1 MSNEEYFDV
10 DLNEEIQEPKEEY
23 VDVSDS
29 QEALEDNQDDI
40 QQKIMSGEIKESD
53 LIQKQS
59 LNIGLDLSSALVEDE
74 DEEESEDSLYSP
86 DERLRVLADSIIAC
100 CLDPSKSIFNYAVDK
115 LTVVSNPRLFRDEN
129 YILFS
134 VLYAYR
140 GKLKRIT
147 IDEEFLKLF
156 LNRNRDLITRSK
168 AYIDINAYGEI
179 DGSAELGYISGV
191 LKHFTRLCGFDD
203 TTIREFETNFE
214 KYLIEFKAIEASKVF
229 EKAEIILKE
238 GVNLGRKY
246 YFGFED
252 AQSYVKRQLSE
263 IEGLVDLK
271 AGTGYVTQSELLL
284 NEKETGKTPIK
295 IADFGRLT
303 ELNQHLGGIF
313 TSMFYQILAP
323 AKAGKTKLCSRI
335 CHTASVIFGTNVT
348 VWAQEGGMDAWSAQQ
363 RAIHFDYLYN
373 TGVDI
378 TEKKFGISQDVIL
391 MNKFPN
397 DELKQLELSSKID
410 LASNKNYGSID
421 YIDRPF
427 EVETFIDD
435 IDTSVKENGSQLVI
449 IDYLQLIGTSTGKPE
464 RERIAEAYRKL
475 LEYAKK
481 ANVAVLTP
489 GQYKQEVLTALAS
502 SNDTSNVDMRASGGG
517 SAETIRTPDYNIAM
531 WASTQDLMNNVVK
544 FLSMP
549 CRMNA
554 AFPEVKAHM
563 DLSVCQFI
571 SDSAA

>member
-1 MSNEEYFDV
+1 MSENKYLDDSSEFYDVEVEDTEVAKPNEDEK
-10 DLNEEIQEPKEEY
+10 DLQE
-23 VDVSDS
+23 
-29 QEALEDNQDDI
+29 
-40 QQKIMSGEIKESD
+40 KIMSGEIKESD
-53 LIQKQS
+53 LIEYQS
-59 LNIGLDLSSALVEDE
+59 LDLGINLSSQDILADEEDE
-74 DEEESEDSLYSP
+74 DEDSLYSP
-86 DERLRVLADSIIAC
+86 DERLRILSDNILSAC
-100 CLDPSKSIFNYAVDK
+100 IDPSKNIYNYAIDK

-168 AYIDINAYGEI
+168 AYIDINAYGEV
-179 DGSAELGYISGV
+179 DGSVELGYIGGV
-191 LKHFTRLCGFDD
+191 LKHFTRLKGFEDV
-203 TTIREFETNFE
+203 TEREFETNFE
-214 KYLIEFKAIEASKVF
+214 KYLIEFKAIEAAKVF

-238 GVNLGRKY
+238 GLNLGRKY
-246 YFGFED
+246 YFGFDD

-271 AGTGYVTQSELLL
+271 VGTGYITQSELLM
-284 NEKETGKTPIK
+284 NEKDTGKSPIK
-295 IADFGRLT
+295 IADFGRIT
-303 ELNQHLGGIF
+303 ELNQHLGGLY
-313 TSMFYQILAP
+313 SGMFYQILAP

-335 CHTASVIFGTNVT
+335 CHTASVIYGTNVT
-348 VWAQEGGMDAWSAQQ
+348 VWAQEGGMEAWSAQQ

-373 TGVDI
+373 TGVDV

-391 MNKFPN
+391 MDKFPN

-410 LASNKNYGSID
+410 LASNKDYGSID

-427 EVETFIDD
+427 EIETFIDD
-435 IDTSVKENGSQLVI
+435 IDTSVRENGSQLVI
-449 IDYLQLIGTSTGKPE
+449 IDYLQLIGTSTGINE
-464 RERIAEAYRKL
+464 RERIAQAYQKL
-475 LEYAKK
+475 LDYCKK
-481 ANVAVLTP
+481 MNVAILTP
-489 GQYKQEVLTALAS
+489 AQYKQEVLTTLAS
-502 SNDTSNVDMRASGGG
+502 SSDTSNVDMRASGGG
-517 SAETIRTPDYNIAM
+517 SAESIRTPDYNIAM
-531 WASTQDLMNNVVK
+531 WASTQDLMNNIVK

-554 AFPEVKAHM
+554 AFPEVKAHI

-571 SDSAA
+571 SDNSAA

>member
-1 MSNEEYFDV
+1 MYDEEYFDV
-10 DLNEEIQEPKEEY
+10 D
-23 VDVSDS
+23 VDETNKSGKTD
-29 QEALEDNQDDI
+29 ETEMEDI
-40 QQKIMSGEIKESD
+40 QQKIMSGEVNESD
-53 LIQKQS
+53 LKEVHT
-59 LNIGLDLSSALVEDE
+59 LNLGGIDLASAMV
-74 DEEESEDSLYSP
+74 DEEEEEDEDSLYSP
-86 DERLRVLADSIIAC
+86 DERLRVLSDNIIAC
-100 CLDPSKSIFNYAVDK
+100 CLDPNKSIYNYAIDK

-140 GKLKRIT
+140 GKLKKIN

-168 AYIDINAYGEI
+168 AFIDINAYGEI
-179 DGSAELGYISGV
+179 DGSPELGYISGV
-191 LKHFTRLCGFDD
+191 LKHFTRLLGFEDI
-203 TTIREFETNFE
+203 TVREFETNFE
-214 KYLIEFKAIEASKVF
+214 KYLIEFKAIEAAKTY

-238 GVNLGRKY
+238 GITLGRRF

-252 AQSYVKRQLSE
+252 SQNYVKRQLSE
-263 IEGLVDLK
+263 IEGLVDMK
-271 AGTGYVTQSELLL
+271 AGTGYVTQSELLM
-284 NEKETGKTPIK
+284 NEKDTGKTPIK

-303 ELNQHLGGIF
+303 ELNAHLGGIY

-335 CHTASVIFGTNVT
+335 CHTASVIYGTNVT
-348 VWAQEGGMDAWSAQQ
+348 VWAQEGGMEAWSAQQ

-378 TEKKFGISQDVIL
+378 TEKKFGISQNVIL
-391 MNKFPN
+391 MNKFPS

-410 LASNKNYGSID
+410 LASNKNYGSVD

-427 EVETFIDD
+427 EVETFIED
-435 IDTSVKENGSQLVI
+435 IDASVRDNGSQLVI
-449 IDYLQLIGTSTGKPE
+449 IDYLQLIGTATGKPE
-464 RERIAEAYRKL
+464 RERIAEAYQKL
-475 LEYAKK
+475 LNYAKK
-481 ANVAVLTP
+481 ANVAILTP

-563 DLSVCQFI
+563 DLAVCQFI
-571 SDSAA
+571 SDGN

>member
-1 MSNEEYFDV
+1 MYDEEYFDV
-10 DLNEEIQEPKEEY
+10 D
-23 VDVSDS
+23 VDETNKSGKTDDT
-29 QEALEDNQDDI
+29 EMEDI
-40 QQKIMSGEIKESD
+40 QQKIMSGEVNESD
-53 LIQKQS
+53 LKEVHT
-59 LNIGLDLSSALVEDE
+59 LNLGGIDLASAMV
-74 DEEESEDSLYSP
+74 DEEEEEDEDSLYSP
-86 DERLRVLADSIIAC
+86 DERLRVLSDNIIAC
-100 CLDPSKSIFNYAVDK
+100 CLDPNKSIYNYAIDK

-140 GKLKRIT
+140 GKLKKIN

-168 AYIDINAYGEI
+168 AFIDINAYGEI
-179 DGSAELGYISGV
+179 DGSPELGYISGV
-191 LKHFTRLCGFDD
+191 LKHFTRLLGFEDI
-203 TTIREFETNFE
+203 TVREFETNFE
-214 KYLIEFKAIEASKVF
+214 KYLIEFKAIEAAKTY

-238 GVNLGRKY
+238 GITLGRRY

-252 AQSYVKRQLSE
+252 SQNYVKRQLSE
-263 IEGLVDLK
+263 IEGLVDMK
-271 AGTGYVTQSELLL
+271 AGTGYVTQSELLM
-284 NEKETGKTPIK
+284 NEKDTGKTPIK

-303 ELNQHLGGIF
+303 ELNAHLGGIY

-335 CHTASVIFGTNVT
+335 CHTASVIYGTNVT
-348 VWAQEGGMDAWSAQQ
+348 VWAQEGGMEAWSAQQ

-378 TEKKFGISQDVIL
+378 TEKKFGISQNVIL
-391 MNKFPN
+391 MDKFPS

-410 LASNKNYGSID
+410 LASNKNYGSVD

-427 EVETFIDD
+427 EVETFIED
-435 IDTSVKENGSQLVI
+435 IDASVRDNGSQLVI
-449 IDYLQLIGTSTGKPE
+449 IDYLQLIGTATGKPE
-464 RERIAEAYRKL
+464 RERIAEAYQKL
-475 LEYAKK
+475 LNYVKK

-489 GQYKQEVLTALAS
+489 GQYKQVVLTALAS
-502 SNDTSNVDMRASGGG
+502 SSDTSNVDMRASGGG

-563 DLSVCQFI
+563 DLAVCQFI
-571 SDSAA
+571 SDGN

>member
-1 MSNEEYFDV
+1 MYDEEYFDV
-10 DLNEEIQEPKEEY
+10 D
-23 VDVSDS
+23 VDETNKSGKTD
-29 QEALEDNQDDI
+29 ETEMEDI
-40 QQKIMSGEIKESD
+40 QQKIMSGEVNESD
-53 LIQKQS
+53 LKEIHT
-59 LNIGLDLSSALVEDE
+59 LNLGGIDLASAMV
-74 DEEESEDSLYSP
+74 DEEEEEDEDSLYSP
-86 DERLRVLADSIIAC
+86 DERLRVLSDNIIAC
-100 CLDPSKSIFNYAVDK
+100 CLDPNKSIYNYAIDK

-140 GKLKRIT
+140 GKLKKIN

-168 AYIDINAYGEI
+168 AFIDINAYGEI
-179 DGSAELGYISGV
+179 DGSPELGYISGV
-191 LKHFTRLCGFDD
+191 LKHFTRLLGFEDI
-203 TTIREFETNFE
+203 TVREFETNFE
-214 KYLIEFKAIEASKVF
+214 KYLIEFKAIEAAKTY

-238 GVNLGRKY
+238 GITLGRRF

-252 AQSYVKRQLSE
+252 SQNYVKRQLSE
-263 IEGLVDLK
+263 IEGLVDMK
-271 AGTGYVTQSELLL
+271 AGTGYVTQSELLM
-284 NEKETGKTPIK
+284 NEKDTGKTPIK

-303 ELNQHLGGIF
+303 ELNAHLGGIY

-335 CHTASVIFGTNVT
+335 CHTASVIYGTNVT
-348 VWAQEGGMDAWSAQQ
+348 VWAQEGGMEAWSAQQ

-378 TEKKFGISQDVIL
+378 TEKKFGISQNVIL
-391 MNKFPN
+391 MDKFPS

-410 LASNKNYGSID
+410 LASNKNYGSVD

-427 EVETFIDD
+427 EVETFIED
-435 IDTSVKENGSQLVI
+435 IDASVRDNGSQLVI
-449 IDYLQLIGTSTGKPE
+449 IDYLQLIGTATGKPE
-464 RERIAEAYRKL
+464 RERIAEAYQKL
-475 LEYAKK
+475 LNYVKK

-489 GQYKQEVLTALAS
+489 GQYKQVVLTALAS
-502 SNDTSNVDMRASGGG
+502 SSDTSNVDMRASGGG

-563 DLSVCQFI
+563 DLAVCQFI
-571 SDSAA
+571 SDGN

>member
-1 MSNEEYFDV
+1 MYDEEYFDV
-10 DLNEEIQEPKEEY
+10 D
-23 VDVSDS
+23 VDETNKSGKTD
-29 QEALEDNQDDI
+29 ETEMEDI
-40 QQKIMSGEIKESD
+40 QQKIMSGEVNEADLKEVHTLNLGGID
-53 LIQKQS
+53 LA
-59 LNIGLDLSSALVEDE
+59 SAMVDG
-74 DEEESEDSLYSP
+74 EEEEDEDSLYSP
-86 DERLRVLADSIIAC
+86 DERLRVLSDNIIAC
-100 CLDPSKSIFNYAVDK
+100 CLDPNKSIYNYAIDK

-140 GKLKRIT
+140 GKLKKIN

-168 AYIDINAYGEI
+168 AFIDINAYGEI
-179 DGSAELGYISGV
+179 DGSPELGYISGV
-191 LKHFTRLCGFDD
+191 LKHFTRLLGFEDI
-203 TTIREFETNFE
+203 TVREFETNFE
-214 KYLIEFKAIEASKVF
+214 KYLIEFKAIEAAKTY

-238 GVNLGRKY
+238 GITLGRRY

-252 AQSYVKRQLSE
+252 SQNYVKRQLSE
-263 IEGLVDLK
+263 IEGLVDMK
-271 AGTGYVTQSELLL
+271 AGTGYVTQSELLM
-284 NEKETGKTPIK
+284 NEKDTGKTPIK

-303 ELNQHLGGIF
+303 ELNTHLGGIY

-335 CHTASVIFGTNVT
+335 CHTASVIYGTNVT
-348 VWAQEGGMDAWSAQQ
+348 VWAQEGGMEAWSAQQ

-378 TEKKFGISQDVIL
+378 TEKKFGISQNVIL
-391 MNKFPN
+391 MNKFPS

-410 LASNKNYGSID
+410 LASNKNYGSVD

-427 EVETFIDD
+427 EVETFIED
-435 IDTSVKENGSQLVI
+435 IDASVRDNGSQLVI
-449 IDYLQLIGTSTGKPE
+449 IDYLQLIGTATGKPE
-464 RERIAEAYRKL
+464 RERIAEAYQKL
-475 LEYAKK
+475 LNYAKK
-481 ANVAVLTP
+481 ANVAILTP

-502 SNDTSNVDMRASGGG
+502 SSDTSNVDMRASGGG

-563 DLSVCQFI
+563 DLAVCQFI
-571 SDSAA
+571 SDGN

>member
-1 MSNEEYFDV
+1 MYDEEYFDV
-10 DLNEEIQEPKEEY
+10 D
-23 VDVSDS
+23 VDETNKSGKTD
-29 QEALEDNQDDI
+29 ETEMEDI
-40 QQKIMSGEIKESD
+40 QQKIMSGEVNESD
-53 LIQKQS
+53 LKEIHT
-59 LNIGLDLSSALVEDE
+59 LNLGGIDLASAMV
-74 DEEESEDSLYSP
+74 DEEEEEDEDSLYSP
-86 DERLRVLADSIIAC
+86 DERLRVLSDNIIAC
-100 CLDPSKSIFNYAVDK
+100 CLDPNKSIYNYAIDK

-140 GKLKRIT
+140 GKLKKIN

-168 AYIDINAYGEI
+168 AFIDINAYGEI
-179 DGSAELGYISGV
+179 DGSPELGYISGV
-191 LKHFTRLCGFDD
+191 LKHFTRLLGFEDI
-203 TTIREFETNFE
+203 TVREFETNFE
-214 KYLIEFKAIEASKVF
+214 KYLIEFKAIEAAKTY

-238 GVNLGRKY
+238 GITLGRRY

-252 AQSYVKRQLSE
+252 SQNYVKRQLSE
-263 IEGLVDLK
+263 IEGLVDMK
-271 AGTGYVTQSELLL
+271 AGTGYVTQSELLM
-284 NEKETGKTPIK
+284 NEKDTGKTPIK

-303 ELNQHLGGIF
+303 ELNAHLGGIY

-335 CHTASVIFGTNVT
+335 CHTASVIYGTNVT
-348 VWAQEGGMDAWSAQQ
+348 VWAQEGGMEAWSAQQ

-378 TEKKFGISQDVIL
+378 TEKKFGISQNVIL
-391 MNKFPN
+391 MDKFPS

-410 LASNKNYGSID
+410 LASNKNYGSVD

-427 EVETFIDD
+427 EVETFIED
-435 IDTSVKENGSQLVI
+435 IDASVRDNGSQLVI
-449 IDYLQLIGTSTGKPE
+449 IDYLQLIGTATGKPE
-464 RERIAEAYRKL
+464 RERIAEAYQKL
-475 LEYAKK
+475 LNYVKK

-489 GQYKQEVLTALAS
+489 GQYKQVVLTALAS
-502 SNDTSNVDMRASGGG
+502 SSDTSNVDMRASGGG

-563 DLSVCQFI
+563 DLAVCQFI
-571 SDSAA
+571 SDGN

>member
-1 MSNEEYFDV
+1 MSSNEEYFDV
-10 DLNEEIQEPKEEY
+10 ELNETSEAEKLQE
-23 VDVSDS
+23 
-29 QEALEDNQDDI
+29 
-40 QQKIMSGEIKESD
+40 KIKSGEVKESD
-53 LIQKQS
+53 LMEEKS
-59 LNIGLDLSSALVEDE
+59 LSLDGIDLSSALVDEEDE
-74 DEEESEDSLYSP
+74 EDSLYSP
-86 DERLRVLADSIIAC
+86 DERLRMLADVILSC
-100 CLDPSKSIFNYAVDK
+100 CIDSSKNIYTYAIDK

-140 GKLKRIT
+140 GKLKRIS
-147 IDEEFLKLF
+147 IDEEFLRLF

-168 AYIDINAYGEI
+168 QYIDINAYGDI
-179 DGSAELGYISGV
+179 DGSVELGYIGGV
-191 LKHFTRLCGFDD
+191 IKHFTRLKGFEDIS
-203 TTIREFETNFE
+203 IRDFETTFE

-229 EKAEIILKE
+229 ERAEIILKE
-238 GVNLGRKY
+238 GINLGRKF
-246 YFGFED
+246 YFGFDD
-252 AQSYVKRQLSE
+252 AQSFVTRQLSE

-271 AGTGYVTQSELLL
+271 SGSGYITQSELLM
-284 NEKETGKTPIK
+284 NEKDTGKKPYK

-303 ELNQHLGGIF
+303 ELNDHLGGIY

-335 CHTASVIFGTNVT
+335 CHTASVIYGTNVT

-391 MNKFPN
+391 KDKFPN
-397 DELKQLELSSKID
+397 DEMKQLELSSKID
-410 LASNKNYGSID
+410 LASNKNYGNVD

-427 EVETFIDD
+427 EVETFIDY

-449 IDYLQLIGTSTGKPE
+449 IDYLQLIGTSTNKSE
-464 RERIAEAYRKL
+464 RERIAEAYQKL
-475 LEYAKK
+475 LDYCKK
-481 ANVAVLTP
+481 ANIAILTP
-489 GQYKQEVLTALAS
+489 AQYKQEVLTALAS
-502 SNDTSNVDMRASGGG
+502 SSDTSNVDMRASGGG
-517 SAETIRTPDYNIAM
+517 SAESIRTPDYNIAM
-531 WASTQDLMNNVVK
+531 WASTQDLMNNIVK

-554 AFPEVKAHM
+554 AFPEVKAHT

-571 SDSAA
+571 SDNN